1 MRPRLL
7 NVVPSMAS
15 VFSITA
21 MSRSATVPPEIESPS
36 VAFVAGVEPV
46 DEADFVPRET
56 LTADGRP
63 VTPFI
68 VPVPVIFRL
77 FSSAA
82 AARVRSV
89 RSIVIPASDSEAD
102 VTAMS
107 RPVTSPDVITSP
119 VVAAADA
126 EAVDPRVAVT
136 VPVSP
141 VMLLTIVEPVTVRTG
156 AVGTTSWS
164 TRRFL
169 SETCAPAIARPLAMS
184 VPLNVMSARVNCP
197 PLITSP
203 RAPSVTGRYNDF
215 PATATSSFAAPE
227 IWKASDP
234 MS

>member
-1 MRPRLL
+1 
-7 NVVPSMAS
+7 MAS

-21 MSRSATVPPEIESPS
+21 MSSWATAPAEIDSPS

-46 DEADFVPRET
+46 DEAVLVPRET

-68 VPVPVIFRL
+68 VPVPVTLRL
-77 FSSAA
+77 FSSPA

-89 RSIVIPASDSEAD
+89 RSIVIPANCSDDE

-107 RPVTSPDVITSP
+107 SPVTSPEVITSP

-156 AVGTTSWS
+156 AVGTTS
-164 TRRFL
+164 
-169 SETCAPAIARPLAMS
+169 
-184 VPLNVMSARVNCP
+184 
-197 PLITSP
+197 
-203 RAPSVTGRYNDF
+203 
-215 PATATSSFAAPE
+215 
-227 IWKASDP
+227 
-234 MS
+234 